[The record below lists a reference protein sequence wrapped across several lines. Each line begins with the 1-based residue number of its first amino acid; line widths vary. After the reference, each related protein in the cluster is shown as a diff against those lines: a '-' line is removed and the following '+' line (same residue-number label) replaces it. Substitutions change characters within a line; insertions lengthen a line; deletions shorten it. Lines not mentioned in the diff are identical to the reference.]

1 MPNVYTYADN
11 MKIAL
16 DKFGKKTVGSLKG
29 CTMNN
34 TKGRDNSMYYI
45 SDNFNLEPQDDN

>member
-16 DKFGKKTVGSLKG
+16 EKFGKKSIGTFNG
-29 CTMNN
+29 CNMSN
-34 TKGRDNSMYYI
+34 TKGRDNAMYYI
-45 SDNFNLEPQDDN
+45 SDN